1 MKAIYLESR
10 GAYRNE
16 LHSDTLF
23 GLICWAIRQVF
34 DEARLVGLLKAF
46 ADGRPPFLISSAFP
60 CRKDGTGWQ
69 PFLPRPLLPPPKP
82 VRDLSPEEAQRLKQ
96 YKRLR
101 YIPAEH
107 FNKFLQG
114 DYSDVSYYGSNEWEE
129 KFEVPMP
136 QCVDRLHSTIDRLS
150 GTTDGEGNLFTEP
163 EYRTDALYFLLD
175 GKEADLVENA
185 LRFLEDFG
193 WGGGNSVGYG
203 HFAATVGESP
213 LKATATVA
221 ESDRFI
227 TLSLYHP
234 HPDEINHFRTREA
247 WYDLVVRKGKVGGH
261 FFHTEDVWKRSVL
274 MFAPGSTFPSMADK
288 QMYGRNPIVKGRADG
303 LPFDVQQFGYAFA
316 VGMKTASE

>member
-23 GLICWAIRQVF
+23 GLICWAIREVF
-34 DEARLVGLLKAF
+34 SEARLVELLEAF
-46 ADGRPPFLISSAFP
+46 AAGQPPFLISSAFP
-60 CRKDGTGWQ
+60 RAQDGK
-69 PFLPRPLLPPPKP
+69 PFLPRPQLQPPQP
-82 VRDLSPEEAQRLKQ
+82 VGEQEEAQRLKR

-107 FNKFLQG
+107 FNQFVQG
-114 DYSDVSYYGSNEWEE
+114 GYSERSYYASGDWR
-129 KFEVPMP
+129 EVEDEVEDLVP
-136 QCVDRLHSTIDRLS
+136 QRTDRLRSTIDRLS
-150 GTTDGEGNLFTEP
+150 GTTDGEGTLFAGT
-163 EYRTDALYFLLD
+163 EYRAGSGLYFLLD
-175 GKEADLVENA
+175 GAEAELVENA

-213 LKATATVA
+213 LGEPVA
-221 ESDRFI
+221 APDRFV

-234 HPDEINHFRTREA
+234 RPEELTHFRTGEA
-247 WYDLVVRKGKVGGH
+247 WYELTVRKGKVGGH
-261 FFHTEDVWKRSVL
+261 FLAAGDFWKRSVL
-274 MFAPGSTFPSMADK
+274 MFAPGSTFSAMAEK
-288 QMYGRNPIVKGRADG
+288 QVYGRNPIVKGRQDG

-316 VGMKTASE
+316 VGMRLAGE